1 MSRRTER
8 VNELLRERLSEL
20 VLRDLKDPRING
32 LITITGVEV
41 SADLRAARVYVSV
54 LGEQAVTETTLAGL
68 RSASGF
74 LHRGL
79 EGLSLRHVPTLTFFA
94 DDSMERADRLLR
106 LIDDTRGEAA
116 SPRSSGST

>member
-32 LITITGVEV
+32 LVTITEVEV

-54 LGEQAVTETTLAGL
+54 LGEQGVKETTLAGL

-79 EGLSLRHVPTLTFFA
+79 EGLSLRHVPTLAFFA

-116 SPRSSGST
+116 SPHSSGTT